1 MRHMKEKRSR
11 VNAVSYKGFIYI
23 VGGWDGNRRLRS
35 AEMYD
40 PILDKWTMLPEMQ
53 TPRASHDLAVI
64 NGCIIVVGG
73 YANPYASLEGPTA
86 LVEML
91 DLGTLK
97 WRRVESLP
105 EPRFIHS
112 CCVLPWKSLG
122 DNIARQIRA
131 WDQPQQR
138 EESERMENDNTEK

>member
-1 MRHMKEKRSR
+1 MKEKRSG
-11 VNAVSYKGFIYI
+11 VKAVSYKGFIYV

-40 PILDKWTMLPEMQ
+40 PILDKWMMLPKMQ
-53 TPRASHDLAVI
+53 TPRSNHGITVI

-73 YANPYASLEGPTA
+73 YEGTETTA

-131 WDQPQQR
+131 WDQPQLR